1 MEVVNLWHIIP
12 WKKESFPE
20 FGGAQLMGH
29 NATEKGSF
37 PEFEGNWPVGHNAM
51 ESGAYPEK
59 GAITLPGTIPWKK
72 KILPKFGGN

>member
-1 MEVVNLWHIIP
+1 
-12 WKKESFPE
+12 
-20 FGGAQLMGH
+20 MGH